1 MERILTNYQVEWLSN
16 LKALSKY
23 EDECYEKNEMVD
35 KVYNFI
41 ENNYPGQE
49 NEVVPEFEVL
59 RQKNFIILESE
70 IDELGDY
77 VISKIDITKA
87 GSDYLILLEED
98 WQEKSL
104 MSDRMAKINEVL
116 ISISK
121 SSLKIS
127 MKGVL
132 DKIEQITTIGSSL
145 TSVAGSLMSLGTIS
159 QGLIPLV
166 RNLIGI

>member
-23 EDECYEKNEMVD
+23 EDKCYEKNAMVD

-70 IDELGDY
+70 IDKLGDY
-77 VISKIDITKA
+77 VISEIDITKA

-98 WQEKSL
+98 WQEKML
-104 MSDRMAKINEVL
+104 MSDRLTKINEIL

-121 SSLKIS
+121 SSSKMS

-132 DKIEQITTIGSSL
+132 DKIEQITTIGSNL

-159 QGLIPLV
+159 QGLIPIV